1 MSARA
6 RGRLARLLLAGA
18 ALCGATAALA
28 QAVPGPPLPARTC
41 PAPEE
46 VTPLHL
52 YGLWLVRFDGLPGTA
67 TLWLQKSQ
75 NHAEGV
81 GGSIE
86 RAGERALVAGEV
98 DEGEFTLEES
108 TDGQRIAATWT
119 GKVSDDACGM
129 EIQGTWTRAGDSASY
144 PFVLRKQPGWR

>member
-1 MSARA
+1 MSACA
-6 RGRLARLLLAGA
+6 HARLAPLLLAGA

-28 QAVPGPPLPARTC
+28 QTGVPLAARAC
-41 PAPEE
+41 PAPDE
-46 VTPLHL
+46 VSHLHL
-52 YGLWLVRFDGLPGTA
+52 YGLWLARFDGLPGTA
-67 TLWLQKSQ
+67 TLWLEKSP

-86 RAGERALVAGEV
+86 RGGERALVAGDV

-108 TDGQRIAATWT
+108 TDGQTITATWI
-119 GKVSDDACGM
+119 GKVSDDTCGM
-129 EIQGTWTRAGDSASY
+129 EIQGTWTRAGDNASY